1 MSSVTIVVFIL
12 VGIVALFLIGYINH
26 LLEKSKLDKARRKA
40 ELIDRYRRCAT
51 LSSTLPGQLMTVEL
65 KQLLNRLELHFVDE
79 LTRVDR
85 QEPKHQVRAEELRQL
100 MAKTADVPIS
110 NPAVK
115 IMTDEQAKDVR
126 FQLETLQTQIIRA
139 AQEKILPNA
148 QAKQWLSQVRHML
161 VAVYIEYFNNVGR
174 QQLELNRPNQARL
187 VFERAVQYLKKQKDP
202 APYKQHLAQ
211 FEQLLEQANAATQT
225 QLSPQ
230 AAQASELTEGLELQ
244 DKHEDWKK
252 KQMYD

>member
-40 ELIDRYRRCAT
+40 ELIDRYRRCAS
-51 LSSTLPGQLMTVEL
+51 LSNSLPGQLMTVEL

-110 NPAVK
+110 NPSVK

-126 FQLETLQTQIIRA
+126 FQLESLQTQLTRA
-139 AQEKILPNA
+139 AEERLIPVA
-148 QAKQWLSQVRHML
+148 QLKPA
-161 VAVYIEYFNNVGR
+161 VAHIQLQLINLYLDYFRASGQR
-174 QQLELNRPNQARL
+174 FMQQGQPRQARL
-187 VFERAVQYLKKQKDP
+187 AYERAVKLLKRQT
-202 APYKQHLAQ
+202 APQFTQQLPQ
-211 FEQLLEQANAATQT
+211 FEQLLDRASKLVLEHTQKAVT
-225 QLSPQ
+225 QNNEL
-230 AAQASELTEGLELQ
+230 AGAVDSEPVDE
-244 DKHEDWKK
+244 WKK
-252 KQMYD
+252 KQLYD